1 MPPEAR
7 DRPFVLRWRSA
18 VLNAPLTATQKLCLL
33 VLAEWADADG
43 ENCYPSIPSI
53 AEKASVNEK
62 TVRRALDQTCAL
74 GFFSRGHRGT
84 SQGWRRFAYTLQLPE
99 GADIEPTPSL
109 EGAGVESTPSNPTCG
124 HSVHDVRTLAPEGVG
139 TVSTDLA
146 LPIQDLGKEE
156 SPSPRRKVTRIRSQ
170 KLTFDQWMQTI
181 PDDQQAVPEGHH
193 VFRYAQRV
201 GLPIEFL
208 HLCWLV
214 FQAKHEATSKRQADW
229 LATFRRA
236 AEDNWYR
243 LWWIDDNGQ
252 YQLTTQG
259 KQADR
264 LHETNIS
271 STRDPNRLP
280 RLVA

>member
-43 ENCYPSIPSI
+43 GNCWPAMASI
-53 AEKASVNEK
+53 AEKASVNER
-62 TVRRALDQTCAL
+62 TVRRCMEELDEL
-74 GFFSRGHRGT
+74 GWFTRSHRR
-84 SQGWRRFAYTLQLPE
+84 SQKGWKQFGYTLTIPDAADTVPCRTTDVPDTLP
-99 GADIEPTPSL
+99 GSDPA
-109 EGAGVESTPSNPTCG
+109 STG
-124 HSVHDVRTLAPEGVG
+124 HSEHLHRTLATDAPG

-156 SPSPRRKVTRIRSQ
+156 SPSPKRKVTRIRSQ
-170 KLTFDQWMQTI
+170 KLTFAEWMQTI

-208 HLCWLV
+208 HLCWCV
-214 FQAKHEATSKRQADW
+214 FQAKHETDSKRQADW

-243 LWWIDDNGQ
+243 LWWIDDSGQ